1 MSNLAVA
8 AARPRERSGEE
19 QREQRP
25 HLEIAPSRAQKRAR
39 PRVVYALAVIAG
51 IGVILIAQLLMS
63 IVTADG
69 AYQIASLQ
77 TKQNQL
83 GQERK
88 ALNEKLEVLGSTQ
101 NLTQN
106 AEALGMV
113 ASGNPVFLDV
123 ASGRVSGTATPDGG
137 SITGGGNL
145 IGNSLLTGS
154 TKVDPAAIA
163 AARAAADA
171 AAAGQQSEDPT
182 QGFDGSVTTGGDPD
196 SGASG
201 TGTGSGDVASGAE
214 NVIPAPTTR

>member
-1 MSNLAVA
+1 MSNLATAV
-8 AARPRERSGEE
+8 ARPIARARRQEE
-19 QREQRP
+19 ERP
-25 HLEIAPSRAQKRAR
+25 HLEIAASRAQRRAR

-51 IGVILIAQLLMS
+51 IGVILVAQLLMS

-69 AYQIASLQ
+69 AYQISALQ
-77 TKQNQL
+77 TKQKNL
-83 GQERK
+83 AQERK

-123 ASGRVSGTATPDGG
+123 STGRVSGTATADGG
-137 SITGGGNL
+137 SLVGGTGNL

-154 TKVDPAAIA
+154 TKVDPAALA

-171 AAAGQQSEDPT
+171 AAAAQDTEDPT
-182 QGFDGSVTTGGDPD
+182 AGFDGGTTTGGDGTGAATGSTTGGDVP
-196 SGASG
+196 SGAG
-201 TGTGSGDVASGAE
+201 NT
-214 NVIPAPTTR
+214 IPSPTTH